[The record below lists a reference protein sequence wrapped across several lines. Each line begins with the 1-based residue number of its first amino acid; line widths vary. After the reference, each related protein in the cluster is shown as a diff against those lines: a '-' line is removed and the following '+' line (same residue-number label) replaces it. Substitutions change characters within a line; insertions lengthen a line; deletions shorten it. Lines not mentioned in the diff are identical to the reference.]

1 MPLLSSLSCKIVCPL
16 MENYIYIHTYRDTYI
31 CMCIYNL
38 SINVTKMVF
47 VETVLTVSDCMISDS
62 LKRSRRFHTI
72 TCWCI
77 FQKRSQTVS
86 DGLRLYAYF
95 RFFLVLQC
103 ETVET
108 VSDPND
114 PYNMKRSRRFQHS
127 VFVATIG
134 HQIYIYMNN
143 ACL

>member
-1 MPLLSSLSCKIVCPL
+1 MYV
-16 MENYIYIHTYRDTYI
+16 YIYIYTSY
-31 CMCIYNL
+31 L
-38 SINVTKMVF
+38 SMNVTKMVS

-114 PYNMKRSRRFQHS
+114 PYSMKRSRRFQHS

-134 HQIYIYMNN
+134 HQIYISILQMNN
-143 ACL
+143 ACLQSNNKIHMQWVMAF